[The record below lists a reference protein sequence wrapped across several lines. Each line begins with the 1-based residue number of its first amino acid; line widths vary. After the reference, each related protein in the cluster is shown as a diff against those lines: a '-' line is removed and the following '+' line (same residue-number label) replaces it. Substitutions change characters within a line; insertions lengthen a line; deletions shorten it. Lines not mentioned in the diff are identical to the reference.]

1 MGKAVPPPDAQF
13 LQLAWSAIAA
23 AAARADLAVVLGTE
37 RLVEGAL
44 RITALVVN
52 DFWRGN
58 LS

>member
-1 MGKAVPPPDAQF
+1 
-13 LQLAWSAIAA
+13 
-23 AAARADLAVVLGTE
+23 VVLGTE